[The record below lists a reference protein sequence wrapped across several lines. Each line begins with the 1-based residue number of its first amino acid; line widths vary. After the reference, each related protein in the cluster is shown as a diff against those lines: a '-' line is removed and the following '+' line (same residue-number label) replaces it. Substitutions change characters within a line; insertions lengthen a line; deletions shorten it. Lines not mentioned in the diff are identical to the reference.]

1 MMVLNQLANA
11 LGRRDEV
18 PNQELAHKLA
28 AENDVEGIQEIVD
41 NLGNQDLRIQND
53 CLKVLYE
60 IGFIEPK
67 LVAPYANEF
76 LKLLGSLNN
85 RQVWG
90 GMIGLSTIAA
100 LRADALFPNV
110 KTIMQAMAKGSVI
123 TVDAGVLTLAE
134 IAAQDP
140 NYNQSILPFLLDHL
154 RNCRPKDLP
163 QHSGKTFAAITS
175 QDKSVFIQILET
187 RLPELSARQAKRVR
201 KVITQA
207 EGIPNQQ
214 A

>member
-1 MMVLNQLANA
+1 MVLNQLANA

>member
-1 MMVLNQLANA
+1 MIHRVVNTALKEGSMMVLNQLANA

-154 RNCRPKDLP
+154 RN
-163 QHSGKTFAAITS
+163 
-175 QDKSVFIQILET
+175 
-187 RLPELSARQAKRVR
+187 
-201 KVITQA
+201 
-207 EGIPNQQ
+207 
-214 A
+214 

>member
-1 MMVLNQLANA
+1 MALNQLASA

-28 AENDVEGIQEIVD
+28 ADKDAEGIQEIVD
-41 NLGNQDLRIQND
+41 NLGNEDIRIQND

-60 IGFIEPK
+60 IGYIEPK
-67 LVAPYANEF
+67 LVAPYAKEF
-76 LKLLGSLNN
+76 LKLLGSVHN

-100 LRADALFPNV
+100 LQADALFPHV
-110 KTIMQAMAKGSVI
+110 ETIQQAMVKGSVI

-140 NYNQSILPFLLDHL
+140 DYNQSILPFLLDHL

-163 QHSGKTFAAITS
+163 QHSGKTFAAITP
-175 QDKSVFIQILET
+175 QNKSEFIQILET
-187 RLPELSARQAKRVR
+187 RLPEMSARQAKRVR

-207 EGIPNQQ
+207 EGIHNQQ